1 MFVWFLIGLSPNAYK
16 GSKPLHL
23 IILGGYIGVQIGS
36 TVGGQIG
43 QLLCQMIGQLG
54 QQNVASGLANCV
66 QKDAAN
72 VAN

>member
-1 MFVWFLIGLSPNAYK
+1 M
-16 GSKPLHL
+16 